1 MYLTKDF
8 SYWDLVTSFF
18 KKDEECFELFKSK
31 AKEKGYEI
39 CAVQI
44 TMVKDSYYARTKGD
58 SLETVPYL
66 RIYVNGE
73 ENFEKVKKENI
84 NQGLVNQQSEIIL
97 RDLWLEVC
105 KEKNLDL
112 NQMYNPDMYV
122 GVGRVEDTIYTYF
135 ARKYKPQIQTI
146 IENVIGCTPRDLYA
160 CSIPGVNIV
169 FEQDI
174 YERYQVA
181 EKEKELEEKIKDLAV
196 KTVKAITDG
205 AEVKCNLHVKCW
217 HPKMQGYSGYGLARE
232 D

>member
-8 SYWDLVTSFF
+8 SYWDLVTSLF
-18 KKDEECFELFKSK
+18 KKDEDYFELFKSK
-31 AKEKGYEI
+31 AKEKGFEI

-44 TMVKDSYYARTKGD
+44 TMVKDSSYARTKGG
-58 SLETVPYL
+58 SLEIVPHL

-73 ENFEKVKKENI
+73 ESFEKVRKENI
-84 NQGLVNQQSEIIL
+84 NQGLVNEESEIIL

-105 KEKNLDL
+105 QEKNLDL
-112 NQMYNPDMYV
+112 NQMYDPDMYV
-122 GVGRVEDTIYTYF
+122 GVGRVEDTLYTYF

-146 IENVIGCTPRDLYA
+146 IENVIGCRPRDLYA

-174 YERYQVA
+174 FERYQVA
-181 EKEKELEEKIKDLAV
+181 EKENELKEKIKDLAV

-205 AEVKCNLHVKCW
+205 AEVKCNLHVNCW

>member
-18 KKDEECFELFKSK
+18 KEDEECFELFKSK
-31 AKEKGYEI
+31 AKDKGFEI
-39 CAVQI
+39 CMVQI
-44 TMVKDSYYARTKGD
+44 TMLKDSCYAVKRGD
-58 SLETVPYL
+58 FHERVPYL

-73 ENFEKVKKENI
+73 ENFEKVRKENI
-84 NQGLVNQQSEIIL
+84 NQGLVNKESEIIL

-105 KEKNLDL
+105 KEKNLDMK
-112 NQMYNPDMYV
+112 QVYDPQMYV
-122 GVGRVEDTIYTYF
+122 GVGRVEETLYTYF

-146 IENVIGCTPRDLYA
+146 IENIIGCAPRDLFA
-160 CSIPGVNIV
+160 SSMPGINIV
-169 FEQDI
+169 FEQET

-181 EKEKELEEKIKDLAV
+181 AKEKVLEEKLKDLAI
-196 KTVKAITDG
+196 KTVKAITNG
-205 AEVKCNLHVKCW
+205 MEVKGNLHVKCW